1 MPALRRV
8 ATLLCAAAL
17 FGCSGESTSD
27 VVAPDALAPQFNS
40 SDDAASGPSA
50 SGHANWIN
58 PNSLDEI
65 HRSFDAREKDGVVE
79 GNVVQHNKVSG
90 FWFKGDINCLRLL
103 SPNEAVLSGPVRES
117 SNPAIV
123 GQTAIFRVGDGGEGS
138 DDPPDRTSGLQFR
151 PVGSTVDCNT
161 FVNPLFTPIE
171 SGNIQVK
178 P

>member
-1 MPALRRV
+1 VPTLRNA
-8 ATLLCAAAL
+8 ATLLCAATL
-17 FGCSGESTSD
+17 FGCSAESSSK
-27 VVAPDALAPQFNS
+27 VLAPDALAPQL
-40 SDDAASGPSA
+40 DASGGSSGPSA

-58 PNSLDEI
+58 PFTLDEI
-65 HRSFDAREKDGVVE
+65 HRSFHAREKDGVVD

-90 FWFKGDINCLRLL
+90 SWFKGDINCLRLL

-117 SNPAIV
+117 SDPANI
-123 GQTAIFRVGDGGEGS
+123 GRTAIFRVGDGGEGS
-138 DDPPDRTSGLQFR
+138 DDPPDRTSGVNVQ
-151 PVGSTVDCNT
+151 PVGSTVDCKT